1 MSDVSLTLSSPLG
14 RTTFTV
20 PAPSVPSTWLVRAFG
35 MNSNKGFG
43 LLPAPF
49 RFSFIRP
56 FVMNVQMPSKC
67 KIGEQIGI
75 RITVF
80 NYLQT
85 EIEALVILGSSPH
98 YEFVNVETVAKAESH
113 PDTNEHHHLIF
124 VSISLLSAVS

>member
-1 MSDVSLTLSSPLG
+1 
-14 RTTFTV
+14 
-20 PAPSVPSTWLVRAFG
+20 
-35 MNSNKGFG
+35 
-43 LLPAPF
+43 
-49 RFSFIRP
+49 
-56 FVMNVQMPSKC
+56 MNVQMPSKC

-113 PDTNEHHHLIF
+113 QDTNEHHHLIF